1 MVGNFQVVS
10 HEKVALIVRGQLRCG
25 ALHLRPEKEVLEG
38 SITFLW
44 SESRLEESST
54 WCSTRVFNKV
64 SVKATCWQPGLNC
77 RHGGSLIGNPVGIIT
92 SLDLDLKPSSHK
104 LPWLFKLQHYFFS
117 QSTFAFGK
125 SRKTK
130 GNPGKSFYVCT
141 VGSFLSPRR
150 GIIFRKRYKHIWFLT
165 ISALEILEFSNI
177 H

>member
-1 MVGNFQVVS
+1 MWGSAFATWKGS
-10 HEKVALIVRGQLRCG
+10 SREVASLFYDPNHDWKNQ
-25 ALHLRPEKEVLEG
+25 AHDA
-38 SITFLW
+38 
-44 SESRLEESST
+44 
-54 WCSTRVFNKV
+54 RVFNKV

-130 GNPGKSFYVCT
+130 ENPGKSFYVCT
-141 VGSFLSPRR
+141 VGSFLSPK
-150 GIIFRKRYKHIWFLT
+150 IAIFSHYTKSPYFVQFQNFWQEKMSKST
-165 ISALEILEFSNI
+165 Y
-177 H
+177 